1 MALAHEQAAET
12 EEHELR
18 LAANDVP
25 KEAGGFVAVNFG
37 QRCADAGV
45 QEVDQLRIVF
55 LLKMM
60 HGAADEP
67 VGGEFAAQ
75 YAQFNAAARVQNGL
89 GDAQGAAKPGHDAAY
104 GGDFDLGSGVAY

>member
-1 MALAHEQAAET
+1 MALAHEQGAEA
-12 EEHELR
+12 EEHQLR

-45 QEVDQLRIVF
+45 QEVDQLRIIF

-60 HGAADEP
+60 HGAADKP
-67 VGGEFAAQ
+67 VSGEFAAQ
-75 YAQFNAAARVQNGL
+75 YAQFSAAARMQNGL
-89 GDAQGAAKPGHDAAY
+89 RYAERAAKTGHDAAH
-104 GGDFDLGSGVAY
+104 GGDF